1 MSSGHA
7 SGRERVRQA
16 VAARRLVQTAREAEL
31 SAPAVETAFDVAFWF
46 CDTALNENEYLQ
58 PQKMQ
63 RLLYLA
69 HAYFGIVSGG
79 RKLMPSVFVAT
90 EAGPIE
96 PNIYRAFANGR
107 PNMEANIFLEEEVEY
122 LLESVWR
129 RFGHHAPE
137 RLTKLTKDNAAY
149 MQAFNRGEGTEIGL
163 SAMIL
168 SFSVDREAPA
178 PKQVVK
184 PKVMVSQTGRPVTV
198 QAWAPP
204 VKAPGK

>member
-1 MSSGHA
+1 MA
-7 SGRERVRQA
+7 SGRERVRRT
-16 VAARRLVQTAREAEL
+16 VASRQIVREERTTRL

-46 CDTALNENEYLQ
+46 CDTALNQNEYLQ

-69 HAYFGIVSGG
+69 FAYFGVISGG
-79 RKLMPSVFVAT
+79 RKLMPSVFIAA
-90 EAGPIE
+90 ESGPVE

-107 PNMEANIFLEEEVEY
+107 PNMEANIFLDEDVEY

-129 RFGHHAPE
+129 RFGHHSPE
-137 RLTKLTKDNAAY
+137 RLAKLTKENPAY
-149 MQAFNRGEGTEIGL
+149 LQAFNRGEGTEIAL

-168 SFSVDREAPA
+168 SFSTDREAPDA
-178 PKQVVK
+178 SQIAK

-198 QAWAPP
+198 QSWMPP
-204 VKAPGK
+204 VKSPGGK